1 MTFFKSVQKKWQAFR
16 RLPLK
21 NKILLISLVVILIL
35 FIIAVV
41 TTVIFANTLS
51 SKERIMNR
59 NNTGVTLLD
68 RNGQVFYQFYSARTD
83 THVPLSEIAPVAR
96 QAIISAEDKDFYNH
110 AGFSVQG
117 IANAIWQNIRPGG
130 LDNGGSTITQQLV
143 KNALLSQDRSI
154 LRKYQELILSIEIE
168 RRYSK
173 DEILEMYLNS
183 VHFGEGVFGIE
194 DAAQTYFGKHAKDLT
209 LAEASM
215 LAGIIPAPS
224 IYSPISGDATKAK
237 QRQTYVLRRMEE
249 DGVITAA
256 QQSEALAQALTYA
269 PVKETSAAKAPHF
282 AEMVR
287 QELIKKYGEETVAR
301 SGYKVKTTLN
311 PDYQQ
316 KAQDA
321 VAAQVDR
328 LRGSKVSNGS
338 VVIEDPRTG
347 DVLAVVGSRDWNNEQ
362 FGKVNIATASRQPGS
377 SFKPIVYAT
386 GIEDKTLSAATILHD
401 KKTDFGG
408 GYSPNNYD
416 LRFRGDVTVRRAL
429 ANSLNVPAVEAMQK
443 IGVGDVIAQAKEL
456 GITTLNESPEFY
468 GLPLALGAGQA
479 KLTEMTNAYAA
490 FANQGNLPEQ
500 RLILSIDDKYD
511 SRVFTAETKTTKPI
525 SDQTAFIMSSML
537 SDNSARS
544 EVFGSSLNLSGGR
557 LGAVKTGTTEDYR
570 DAWTIGYTPS
580 LVIGVW
586 IGNND
591 NTPMSSVAGSSGS
604 APIWRIL
611 MNQLLAGTPKE
622 TFTEPAGLF
631 ARNICYGS
639 GALAETR
646 SSNTYTE
653 YFRSGTLPT
662 KTCNQP
668 QPEKEESTPPPKE
681 VTPEDEENDQTPD
694 TETPPDE
701 TEGGDTDPD
710 QNNGQDD
717 GSNNNGGNNGNNG
730 GSTTPP
736 TPLIP
741 VTP

>member
-1 MTFFKSVQKKWQAFR
+1 MNIVQKKWRAFR

-21 NKILLISLVVILIL
+21 NKILLISLVAVLVL

-51 SKERIMNR
+51 SKARIMNR

-68 RNGQVFYQFYSARTD
+68 RNGQVFYQFYAARAD

-96 QAIISAEDKDFYNH
+96 QAIISAEDKGFYEH
-110 AGFSVQG
+110 AGFSIQG
-117 IANAIWQNIRPGG
+117 IANAVWQNIKPGG
-130 LDNGGSTITQQLV
+130 LDSGGSTITQQLV
-143 KNALLSQDRSI
+143 KNALLSQDRNL
-154 LRKYQELILSIEIE
+154 LRKYQELVLSIEIE

-194 DAAQTYFGKHAKDLT
+194 DAAQTYFGKHAKELT

-237 QRQTYVLRRMEE
+237 QRQTYVLRRMQE
-249 DGVITAA
+249 DGVITTA
-256 QQSEALAQALTYA
+256 QKDEALAAALTYA
-269 PVKETSAAKAPHF
+269 PVKPASAAKAPHF

-287 QELIKKYGEETVAR
+287 LELIKKYGEETVAR

-311 PDYQQ
+311 LDYQQ
-316 KAQDA
+316 KAEAA

-328 LRGSKVSNGS
+328 LSRSSVSNGS
-338 VVIEDPRTG
+338 VVIEDPKTG
-347 DVLAVVGSRDWNNEQ
+347 EVLAVVGSRDWNNEQ
-362 FGKVNIATASRQPGS
+362 FGKVNIATSSRQPGS
-377 SFKPIVYAT
+377 SFKPLVYAT
-386 GIEDKTLSAATILHD
+386 GIEEKTLSAATILHD

-429 ANSLNVPAVEAMQK
+429 ANSLNIPAVEAMQR
-443 IGVGDVIAQAKEL
+443 VGIRDVIAQAKEM
-456 GITTLNESPEFY
+456 GITTLTESPEFY

-490 FANQGNLPEQ
+490 FANQGSLPEQ
-500 RLILSIDDKYD
+500 HLVLSIDDKYD
-511 SRVFTAETKTTKPI
+511 DRVFTAQTKTSQAI
-525 SDQTAFIMSSML
+525 SSQTAFIMSSML

-544 EVFGSSLNLSGGR
+544 ETFGSSLTLSGGR

-591 NTPMSSVAGSSGS
+591 NTPMSRVAGSSGS
-604 APIWRIL
+604 APIWRNL
-611 MNQLLAGTPKE
+611 MNQLLTNTPKE
-622 TFTEPAGLF
+622 PFIEAAGLF
-631 ARNICYGS
+631 TRNICYGS
-639 GALAETR
+639 GALADTKGT
-646 SSNTYTE
+646 NTYSE

-668 QPEKEESTPPPKE
+668 QPKKE
-681 VTPEDEENDQTPD
+681 VTPVTPPKEEESSNEEENDQTPD
-694 TETPPDE
+694 T
-701 TEGGDTDPD
+701 GNDTDNNENSEGENTD
-710 QNNGQDD
+710 SNQNSG
-717 GSNNNGGNNGNNG
+717 NGGGNGA
-730 GSTTPP
+730 TT
-736 TPLIP
+736 P
-741 VTP
+741 VTPPITIP

>member
-1 MTFFKSVQKKWQAFR
+1 MIMHLFSRVKESWRKFLK
-16 RLPLK
+16 LPLRK
-21 NKILLISLVVILIL
+21 KVLVISLVGILVL
-35 FIIAVV
+35 FVIAVI
-41 TTVIFANTLS
+41 TTVVFANTLS

-68 RNGQVFYQFYSARTD
+68 HDGQVFYQFYSARTD
-83 THVPLSEIAPVAR
+83 THVPLSDIAPAAR

-110 AGFSVQG
+110 PGFSMQG
-117 IANAIWQNIRPGG
+117 IANAVWQNIKPDG
-130 LDNGGSTITQQLV
+130 LDSGGSTITQQLV
-143 KNALLSQDRSI
+143 KNALLSQDRSF

-194 DAAQTYFGKHAKDLT
+194 DAAQTYFGKHAKDLN

-237 QRQTYVLRRMEE
+237 QRQTYVLRRMQE
-249 DGVITAA
+249 DGTITAA
-256 QQSEALAQALTYA
+256 QKDEALAAALTYA
-269 PVKETSAAKAPHF
+269 PVKPTSAVKAPHF

-287 QELIKKYGEETVAR
+287 QELVKKYGEETVAR

-311 PDYQQ
+311 LDYQQ
-316 KAQDA
+316 KAEDA

-328 LRGSKVSNGS
+328 LASSSVSNGG
-338 VVIEDPRTG
+338 VVIEDPKTG
-347 DVLAVVGSRDWNNEQ
+347 DVLAVIGSRDWNNEQ
-362 FGKVNIATASRQPGS
+362 FGKVNIATSSRQPGS

-386 GIEDKTLSAATILHD
+386 GIEEKTLSAATILHD

-429 ANSLNVPAVEAMQK
+429 TNSLNIPAVEAMQK
-443 IGVGDVIAQAKEL
+443 VGISDVITQAKEL
-456 GITTLNESPEFY
+456 GITTLTESPEFY

-490 FANQGNLPEQ
+490 LANQGDLPEQ
-500 RLILSIDDKYD
+500 RLILSIDNKYD
-511 SRVFTAETKTTKPI
+511 ERVFTAESKTTQAV
-525 SDQTAFIMSSML
+525 SDQTAYIMSSML

-544 EVFGSSLNLSGGR
+544 EVFGSSLSLSGGR

-591 NTPMSSVAGSSGS
+591 NTPMSRVAGSSGS
-604 APIWRIL
+604 GPIWRNL
-611 MNQLLAGTPKE
+611 MNQLLISTPKE
-622 TFTEPAGLF
+622 TFTEPSGLF
-631 ARNICYGS
+631 VRNVCYGS
-639 GALAETR
+639 GALAEVKG
-646 SSNTYTE
+646 SNTYTE

-668 QPEKEESTPPPKE
+668 QPEKEETPTTPPKDE
-681 VTPEDEENDQTPD
+681 TNNEEENDQTPS
-694 TETPPDE
+694 TSIPPENNDDNDN
-701 TEGGDTDPD
+701 TNPD
-710 QNNGQDD
+710 QD
-717 GSNNNGGNNGNNG
+717 GDNEEDNSNNGG
-730 GSTTPP
+730 TTPAP
-736 TPLIP
+736 SIPSVPLNP
-741 VTP
+741 